1 MLQPMTIYRT
11 AALLALSLAM
21 VGCTRHRVAPARLM
35 TSATLSLIEEL
46 AVRGANTASPMFVV
60 VDAASLHDVV
70 HLTPSNI
77 AALRVRLGDRAGV
90 GIASAER
97 ECGYSRGR
105 PCERLVIRRFE
116 ARRDATVRVRAVWL
130 PPEREG
136 QRCVN
141 SYEATFLFLTH
152 PSGVAS
158 LIEIDEEDYGS
169 CGSTGAAPRT

>member
-1 MLQPMTIYRT
+1 MKTYRT
-11 AALLALSLAM
+11 AALLAVSLAIT
-21 VGCTRHRVAPARLM
+21 GCSRHRISPARLM
-35 TSATLSLIEEL
+35 TSATLSVIEEL
-46 AVRGANTASPMFVV
+46 AVRGANTASPNFVV

-97 ECGYSRGR
+97 ECRYSRGR
-105 PCERLVIRRFE
+105 PCARLVIRRFE
-116 ARRDATVRVRAVWL
+116 ARDGTVRVRAVWL

-136 QRCVN
+136 QRCVH
-141 SYEATFLFLTH
+141 SYEATFVFLTH

-169 CGSTGAAPRT
+169 CGSTGSAPRT